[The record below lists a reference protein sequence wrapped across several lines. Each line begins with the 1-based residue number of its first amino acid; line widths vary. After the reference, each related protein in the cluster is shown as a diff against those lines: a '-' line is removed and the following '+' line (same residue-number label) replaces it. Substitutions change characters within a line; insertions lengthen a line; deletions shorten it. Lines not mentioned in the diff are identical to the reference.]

1 MGLKIGFLYGIYCL
15 GSEANAFDFSNL
27 WGDPR
32 GLTGS
37 ELSFLQY
44 ARELKK
50 LEHDI
55 TIFTVSKSGYDK
67 PWGGIPI
74 RPITDLM
81 DLKGE
86 WDCFCSWNEA
96 DVMRAIPPNCLRLVN
111 LQINDFAH
119 CQPGFDKFVDVWTSP
134 SKAHRDRMVST
145 TFDSITDE
153 YKYSPSIDQ
162 WEILHNG
169 VKPDGYDHSIE
180 RVPGRVIWASS
191 PDRGLHWLLQCW
203 PKIRRGVPEAHLKIF
218 YKLQP
223 WLASLTGREAHFA
236 KYNISVRESAHRARY
251 IDEALRRLNGHSI
264 EVVGSISRN
273 QIDVEMAE
281 AQVLAYPCDTLNWT
295 EGFSVT
301 LMEACAAGVIPITT
315 DVDALGS
322 IYGEAVPMVKS
333 PVGEKIDEF
342 SDLVIKALKDADYRQ
357 EIRNRTTLLSTKY
370 KWPDLAKELNRII
383 VSRFNTKRSS

>member
-1 MGLKIGFLYGIYCL
+1 MGLKIGFIYGIYCL
-15 GSEANAFDFSNL
+15 GSEANAFDFNNL

-50 LEHDI
+50 LGHDVS
-55 TIFTVSKSGYDK
+55 IFTVSKSGYDK
-67 PWGGIPI
+67 PWGEVPI
-74 RPITDLM
+74 RPINDL
-81 DLKGE
+81 LNLESG

-96 DVMRAIPPNCLRLVN
+96 DVMRAIPPDCLRLVN

-119 CQPGFDKFVDVWTSP
+119 CQPGFDQFVDVWTSP
-134 SKAHRDRMVST
+134 SKAHRDRMIST
-145 TFDSITDE
+145 TFDSIDAS
-153 YKYSPSIDQ
+153 YKYAPPSDR
-162 WEILHNG
+162 WEVLCNG
-169 VKPDGYDHSIE
+169 VMPDGYDKSIE

-191 PDRGLHWLLQCW
+191 PDRGLHWLLRCW
-203 PKIRRGVPEAHLKIF
+203 PKISRAVPEAHLKIF
-218 YKLQP
+218 YKLRP
-223 WLASLTGREAHFA
+223 WLDSLTGREDHFA
-236 KYNISVRESAHRARY
+236 KYHISVRESAQRARY

-264 EVVGSISRN
+264 EVIGSISRN
-273 QIDVEMAE
+273 QIDIEMAE

-301 LMEACAAGVIPITT
+301 LMEACASGVVPITT

-333 PVGEKIDEF
+333 PVGDRLDEF
-342 SDLVIKALKDADYRQ
+342 GDLVIRALTDSNYRQ
-357 EIRNRTTLLSTKY
+357 EVINKTTLLATKY
-370 KWPDLAKELNRII
+370 RWSDLAKELNRII
-383 VSRFNTKRSS
+383 TSRLNAK